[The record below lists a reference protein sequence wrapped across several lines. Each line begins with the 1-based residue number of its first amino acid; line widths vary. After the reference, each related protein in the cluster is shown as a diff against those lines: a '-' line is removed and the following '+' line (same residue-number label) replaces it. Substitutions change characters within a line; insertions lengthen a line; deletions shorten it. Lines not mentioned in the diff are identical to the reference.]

1 MNFKKIIFSFI
12 FTIFLIVLIIDSDFQ
27 IPVIGAKKSSYN
39 QLSYWYYPWGKSV
52 THKGVDIF
60 AKVGTPIIP
69 ANPGFVL
76 KIGNNE
82 LGGNYVLILSAKW
95 RLHYYAHLD
104 RITTSNFSF
113 VGANDTIGTVGTSGN
128 AKGKKPH
135 LHYTIRTLIPYFWQI
150 DNDRQGWKK
159 MFYINPIISLNEFFE
174 IENIDKLK
182 K

>member
-1 MNFKKIIFSFI
+1 MNKKIIFFLL
-12 FTIFLIVLIIDSDFQ
+12 FLIFLIVLLYDSEFQ
-27 IPVIGAKKSSYN
+27 MPVVGAKKSSYN

-60 AKVGTPIIP
+60 AKVGTPILP
-69 ANPGFVL
+69 ANSGLVL
-76 KIGNNE
+76 QTGNNE
-82 LGGNYVLILSAKW
+82 LGGNYVLILSSKW

-104 RITTSNFSF
+104 QISTSNFSF
-113 VGANDTIGTVGTSGN
+113 VDLDDTIGKVGTSGN

-159 MFYINPIISLNEFFE
+159 MFYINPIISLNEYFD
-174 IENIDKLK
+174 NSN
-182 K
+182 